1 VPREGLTH
9 ALKLDAH
16 SASARVAAAAVAFSM
31 ALGVSGGFANP
42 VALLLMTTAAVLT
55 FLAAPLPSAR
65 AARAD
70 TAAAAILAL
79 GLTASLALQ
88 LLPPKFAAVAAR
100 ATSFRVGLVAC
111 AAILAT
117 HAWSGAPGWFRHSR
131 FVAISI
137 VVVLLG
143 AMVIRAEPTPHIDV
157 WHLQRLGTL
166 ELLAGKDP
174 YSSQYPNIYGPR
186 TRYLDPTLLSS
197 DGRWVSALPYTPLT
211 LLLDVPGIIAGDLRW
226 ALLAATLASAWLIR
240 ALGRGTA
247 VAELAGAL
255 LLLQPQGFWALEQA
269 WTEPFALLTIL
280 LAALAVTAARGWLL
294 PGLALGFA
302 ASSKQYV
309 PLVVAPLW
317 LSLPSPRRWSALAI
331 AAAIV
336 AALFVPFLAWDPAG
350 LIRGVVE
357 FQLRQPFRADAL
369 SWPAAVL
376 QLGGP
381 QLPTWPA
388 FPIALAVLALGT
400 GRAPSPGRALLSGVA
415 AWIAFVAFNKQAFCN
430 YYWLAVGLL
439 CAAVAITS
447 SRSVEQMTGR
457 A

>member
-1 VPREGLTH
+1 MPREGLTH

-16 SASARVAAAAVAFSM
+16 SASARVAAAAVALSM

-42 VALLLMTTAAVLT
+42 VALLLMTTAAVLA
-55 FLAAPLPSAR
+55 LVAAPLPSAR

-117 HAWSGAPGWFRHSR
+117 HAWSDAPRWFRHSR
-131 FVAISI
+131 FAAISI

-166 ELLAGKDP
+166 ELLAGNDP
-174 YSSQYPNIYGPR
+174 YSAQYPNIYGPR
-186 TRYLDPTLLSS
+186 TRYLDPSLLSA
-197 DGRWVSALPYTPLT
+197 DRRWVTALPYTPLT
-211 LLLDVPGIIAGDLRW
+211 LLLDVPGILVGDLRW

-240 ALGRGTA
+240 ALGRGTM

-269 WTEPFALLTIL
+269 WTEPFALLTSL

-294 PGLALGFA
+294 SGLALGFA

-309 PLVVAPLW
+309 PLIVTPLW
-317 LSLPSPRRWSALAI
+317 LSLSSARRWRALAV
-331 AAAIV
+331 AAVIV

-350 LIRGVVE
+350 LIRGVLE

-376 QLGGP
+376 QAGGP
-381 QLPTWPA
+381 RLPTWPA
-388 FPIALAVLALGT
+388 FPIALAVLAFGA
-400 GRAPSPGRALLSGVA
+400 GRAPSPGRALLSGAA

-439 CAAVAITS
+439 CAAVAMTS
-447 SRSVEQMTGR
+447 SGELHGAQH
-457 A
+457 